1 MQPSDV
7 SVVVCTMNSISGIH
21 ACLSSLRDAG
31 VGELIVVD
39 AHSND
44 GTRDVANELA
54 DLVLEDPGLG
64 LGNARN
70 VGIAQTFKPLILNMG
85 SDNIMPPG
93 QLQRMIDTLIEGSYA
108 GVSARTWVEGDD
120 FVSRGLRAW
129 RQGRFRA
136 GPVSVIG
143 TPSLFVGE
151 MLRSSPY
158 DATRMFSDDSE
169 LCERWSRTVG
179 ARFAIAD
186 ADVLEV
192 GKATWREVV
201 VRCRMYGISDNEVF
215 RKGRS
220 DGWRTIRAIESIAH
234 PLRADFIAPMSQLPP
249 RDAVANT
256 PFLAAF
262 TALRYIFW
270 AGQAL
275 K

>member
-1 MQPSDV
+1 
-7 SVVVCTMNSISGIH
+7 MNSISGIH